1 MKIPKY
7 VWQYTTLN
15 KSQNFQPDCADV
27 VFINTG
33 SDVVTINGLE
43 LQPGDSTTDPS
54 FGLEYSNT
62 NYSIVF
68 AGVAIPNLV
77 VKRKKYVGFMNF
89 DFI

>member
-7 VWQYTTLN
+7 VWQYTTIN
-15 KSQNFQPDCADV
+15 TSQNFQPDCADV

-33 SDVVTINGLE
+33 TDSVTINGLT
-43 LQPGDSTTDPS
+43 LLAGDSTTDPA

-68 AGVAIPNLV
+68 TGVGIQNLV
-77 VKRKKYVGFMNF
+77 VKRKKYIGFMTF